1 MNPLIR
7 LKKVTSLFLI
17 ALGVVCNGLLPCV
30 QAVVPPPEGGYPG
43 NNTALG
49 DNALQNLTTGTN
61 NTALGF
67 RALYDNTVGLS
78 NTAVGSLALRN
89 NIGGDRNTATGV
101 GALFDNESGN
111 DNTADGYRALVHN
124 RANANTAI
132 GSRTLENN
140 NGGHDNIALGFRAGA
155 NFSPGNNNIY
165 IGNVGLTGED
175 GTIRIGDASQTRT
188 FIAGIAGSSV
198 TGAPVAVNGDGQ
210 LGTTPSS
217 QRFKD
222 EIKPMDKASEAI
234 FALEPVTFRYKKD
247 LDPDGVRQFGLVA
260 EELAKVN
267 PDLVARDAG
276 GKPYTVRYDAVNAML
291 LNEFLKEHRKVEELE
306 SLLTQL
312 TARLQEQDLKV
323 QKMSEHLAAGNE
335 SPARVKTAK
344 FGAGRIGSATQVAI
358 NP

>member
-1 MNPLIR
+1 MTRI
-7 LKKVTSLFLI
+7 VYAT
-17 ALGVVCNGLLPCV
+17 VVSVIFGCFALLPPA
-30 QAVVPPPEGGYPG
+30 QAVLPPPEGGYPG
-43 NNTALG
+43 NNTAVG

-67 RALYDNTVGLS
+67 RALHDNTVGLS

-89 NIGGDRNTATGV
+89 NIGGDRNTATGM
-101 GALFDNESGN
+101 GALFDNETGN
-111 DNTADGYRALVHN
+111 DNTASGFRALVHN
-124 RANANTAI
+124 KANANTAI

-140 NGGHDNIALGFRAGA
+140 SEGHDNIAVGFRAGA
-155 NFSPGNNNIY
+155 NFFPGSNNIY
-165 IGNVGLTGED
+165 IGNVGVTAED

-198 TGAPVAVNGDGQ
+198 TGAPVSVNDDGQ

-234 FALEPVTFRYKKD
+234 FALEPVTFRYKKE
-247 LDPDGVRQFGLVA
+247 LDPDGIRQFGLVA
-260 EELAKVN
+260 EELARVN
-267 PDLVARDAG
+267 PDLVVRDAG

-291 LNEFLKEHRKVEELE
+291 LNEFLKEHRKVENLE
-306 SLLTQL
+306 SALEQL

-323 QKMSEHLAAGNE
+323 QKMSEQLTMRNQ
-335 SPARVKTAK
+335 PAP
-344 FGAGRIGSATQVAI
+344 QVAI